1 MRVLVV
7 AGYIPFPPVGGG
19 NTRVYHLLRALA
31 GRHELSLVA
40 FSWGEPG
47 VPPPFPVRVIDV
59 PWEMSPLYQQMKY
72 GEEAHSAAALHALTH
87 ETEEPFYASFY
98 QSAAMEERLRGIG
111 REGFDVILIEGSYMA
126 RYLDALP
133 ADVPK
138 MVDLLDL
145 HTLMARREA
154 ESAAAEE
161 RAGALGEAERTLR
174 YERRVASQCAAC
186 LAVSEDEAAAARALL
201 EVENVWVV
209 PNGVD
214 TRFFSPSE
222 EPPEAG
228 YLLFTGMMDYSPNV
242 DAACYFTQEILP
254 LIRRKLPQATL
265 HIVGVNP
272 DPAVQELASESV
284 VVHGAVP
291 DMRPF
296 FRAAEVVV
304 VPLRRGGGTRLKIL
318 EAAASGRAIVSTSLG
333 AEGLGFR
340 DGTELLVADPA
351 PAFAQAVVNLIQD
364 EARRQQLERGA
375 CAAAGPYDWDRISSR
390 FRRMIEALRREK
402 RHAVSAG

>member
-59 PWEMSPLYQQMKY
+59 PWEMSPLYQQMMY
-72 GEEAHSAAALHALTH
+72 GGDAHSAAALHALTY
-87 ETEEPFYASFY
+87 ETEEPFFASFY
-98 QSAAMEERLRGIG
+98 QSAAMEERLQGIG
-111 REGFDVILIEGSYMA
+111 RGSDLILIEGSYMA
-126 RYLDALP
+126 RYLDVLP

-138 MVDLLDL
+138 VVDLLDL
-145 HTLMARREA
+145 HTLMARREF
-154 ESAAAEE
+154 ESATAEE

-174 YERRVASQCAAC
+174 YERRVASRCAAC
-186 LAVSEDEAAAARALL
+186 LAVSEDEAAAARVLL
-201 EVENVWVV
+201 QVKNVWVV

-228 YLLFTGMMDYSPNV
+228 YLLFTGMMDYAPNV
-242 DAACYFTQEILP
+242 DAACYFSQEILP
-254 LIRRKLPQATL
+254 LIRRELPQATL

-318 EAAASGRAIVSTSLG
+318 EAAASGRAIVTTSLG

-340 DGTELLVADPA
+340 DRTELLIADSA
-351 PAFAQAVVNLIQD
+351 PAFAQAVVNLIQE
-364 EARRQQLERGA
+364 EARRQQLERA
-375 CAAAGPYDWDRISSR
+375 ARAAAGPYNWDSISSR
-390 FRRMIEALRREK
+390 FRGMIEALRPEK

>member
-31 GRHELSLVA
+31 GRHDLTLVA
-40 FSWGEPG
+40 FSWGEPMAT
-47 VPPPFPVRVIDV
+47 PPLPVRVIDV
-59 PWEMSPLYQQMKY
+59 PWEMSPLYQKMKY
-72 GEEAHSAAALHALTH
+72 GEEAQSAAAMHALTY
-87 ETEEPFYASFY
+87 ETEEPFFASFY
-98 QSAAMEERLRGIG
+98 QSAAMEERLQGIG
-111 REGFDVILIEGSYMA
+111 RGFDLILIEGSYMA
-126 RYLDALP
+126 RYLDVLP

-138 MVDLLDL
+138 VVDLLDL
-145 HTLMARREA
+145 HTLMARRET
-154 ESAAAEE
+154 ESATAEE

-174 YERRVASQCAAC
+174 YERRVASRCAAC
-186 LAVSEDEAAAARALL
+186 LAVSEDEAAAARVLL
-201 EVENVWVV
+201 QVKNVWVV

-228 YLLFTGMMDYSPNV
+228 YLLFTGMMDYAPNV
-242 DAACYFTQEILP
+242 DAACYFSQEILP
-254 LIRRKLPQATL
+254 LIRRELPQATL

-340 DGTELLVADPA
+340 DRTELLIADSA
-351 PAFAQAVVNLIQD
+351 PAFAQAVVNLIQE
-364 EARRQQLERGA
+364 EARRQQLERA
-375 CAAAGPYDWDRISSR
+375 ARAAAGPYNWDSISSR
-390 FRRMIEALRREK
+390 FRGMIEALRREK